1 MLLHRALEYGC
12 MIIGQP
18 PYACDGITTGPGMPC
33 SPTGKGPTVAILKN
47 MTQGFTIINNSIF
60 RDTRLK
66 MKSLGLLC
74 KMLSLP
80 DDWNF
85 SERGLAKLFDN
96 DGMTSLR
103 TAIADL
109 EELGYL
115 YREQL
120 RDEEGRF
127 IGWIWEITDTPW
139 SFPWFENQNA
149 VFHSSEIESNKVLK
163 YKELNNTHTQ
173 PEVVAEPEPAPAS
186 EKPVRESG
194 DAWKVYL
201 NSYPKPCPASQAAEA
216 RSKFDALAAKRGLE
230 WILSQIEAYIEDEK
244 KMGREKRYWKNA
256 AAFLLDGCAEQEY
269 APVKRARKREKAA
282 SAPEVIK
289 CPRCGRT
296 ARLEASGLYYCT
308 GCDTAVSA

>member
-1 MLLHRALEYGC
+1 MA
-12 MIIGQP
+12 
-18 PYACDGITTGPGMPC
+18 
-33 SPTGKGPTVAILKN
+33 VLKN

-66 MKSLGLLC
+66 MKALGLLC

-120 RDEEGRF
+120 RDDDGRF
-127 IGWIWEITDTPW
+127 VGWVWEITDTPW

-149 VFHSSEIESNKVLK
+149 VIHSSEIESNKVLK
-163 YKELNNTHTQ
+163 DKELNNTHTHE
-173 PEVVAEPEPAPAS
+173 PSDVVEESCRAFAPAP
-186 EKPVRESG
+186 ESQACACD
-194 DAWKVYL
+194 DAWKAYL
-201 NSYPKPCPASQAAEA
+201 AAYPKPCPSSQSAEA
-216 RSKFDALAAKRGLE
+216 RSKFAALAAERGLD
-230 WILSQIEAYIEDEK
+230 WLLAQVDAYIEDEK

-269 APVKRARKREKAA
+269 APAKPSKKRKKAA
-282 SAPEVIK
+282 TSPSSVK
-289 CPRCGRT
+289 CPRCGGT
-296 ARLEASGLYYCT
+296 ARLEPSGLYYCA
-308 GCDTAVSA
+308 GCDTSVSA